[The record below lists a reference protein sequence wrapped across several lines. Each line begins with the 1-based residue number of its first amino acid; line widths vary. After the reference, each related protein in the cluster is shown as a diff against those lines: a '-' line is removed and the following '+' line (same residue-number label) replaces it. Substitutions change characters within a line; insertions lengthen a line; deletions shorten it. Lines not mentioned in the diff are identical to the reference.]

1 MIKKNNPRACHT
13 DLVSAL
19 LGTQPQIRDIHCLS
33 ESSLRRCIKN
43 CIERDMLEE
52 LVHSEFV
59 GVDYHDG
66 EWEGEGRI
74 IIWTDNTK
82 RYFSVIPPCAAC
94 MQCLQPPRP
103 RHSPYPVTSASSSWY
118 GRHNKTHTH
127 THRTY
132 HHLPKRSGG

>member
-1 MIKKNNPRACHT
+1 MIKTNNPRACHT

-33 ESSLRRCIKN
+33 ESCLRRCIKN

-82 RYFSVIPPCAAC
+82 RYFSVIMGPALRCMHAVPAA
-94 MQCLQPPRP
+94 
-103 RHSPYPVTSASSSWY
+103 STSASFSISCDVSIFFLVW
-118 GRHNKTHTH
+118 
-127 THRTY
+127 
-132 HHLPKRSGG
+132 